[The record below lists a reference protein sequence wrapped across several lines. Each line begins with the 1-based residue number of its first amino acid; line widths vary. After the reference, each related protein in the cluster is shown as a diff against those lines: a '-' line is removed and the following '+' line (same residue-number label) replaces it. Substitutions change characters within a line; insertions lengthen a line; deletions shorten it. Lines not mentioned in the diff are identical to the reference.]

1 MSGFL
6 PHVLAALALL
16 GVFYLALAVALG
28 LREKK
33 HGRCC
38 CSSTPGEKGRSGHSC
53 CKESKA

>member
-1 MSGFL
+1 MIRFL
-6 PHVLAALALL
+6 PQVLAALAVL